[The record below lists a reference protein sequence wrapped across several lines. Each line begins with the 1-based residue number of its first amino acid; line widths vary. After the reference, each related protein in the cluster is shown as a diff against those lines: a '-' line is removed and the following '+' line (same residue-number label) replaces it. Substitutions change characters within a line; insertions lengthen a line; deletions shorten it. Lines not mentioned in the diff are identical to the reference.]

1 MKRHLITLF
10 AVIFFS
16 AASVADTTQLKNNF
30 FNSIENFFDSKF
42 EDTDISIKS
51 KEGNKPEIG
60 IKTFKPL
67 NDTESQTTFFQGS
80 FFTHDDRETLNLG
93 LGKRILSDDES
104 FMYGLNA
111 FYDHELDYNHQ
122 RTSLGAEIRSSILE
136 LNSNHY
142 FALSNSR
149 TGKDNIKEEVASM
162 PGIYR
167 FSLDLLHK
175 EIQYISSLGIPAIAF
190 FPKIEDALKTP
201 GGTEALNKNN
211 LICKAIKVSKKINP
225 KLGVICDVA
234 LDPYTD
240 HGHDGIIINN
250 HIDNDETLSVLCK
263 QALIQAEA
271 GCDIIA
277 PSDMMDGRVG
287 LIRDTLDKNGFT
299 NVLIMSY
306 AAKYASAFYG
316 PFRDAVG
323 STLSLSKKSKKSY
336 QMDPANSDEA
346 LREIALDISE
356 GADMIIIKPGMPYL
370 DIIFKVKQE
379 FKMPTYAYQVSGE
392 YSMIKN
398 AIEKGWFDEDK
409 IIFESLIAFKRAGC
423 NGIITYFAPFVAKK
437 LLNKNDKN

>member
-1 MKRHLITLF
+1 MKQPTNKLISLNSFPRIRMRRNRMSKFSRRLITENNLSLDDLIYP
-10 AVIFFS
+10 IFI
-16 AASVADTTQLKNNF
+16 TY
-30 FNSIENFFDSKF
+30 
-42 EDTDISIKS
+42 
-51 KEGNKPEIG
+51 
-60 IKTFKPL
+60 
-67 NDTESQTTFFQGS
+67 GS
-80 FFTHDDRETLNLG
+80 NV
-93 LGKRILSDDES
+93 
-104 FMYGLNA
+104 
-111 FYDHELDYNHQ
+111 
-122 RTSLGAEIRSSILE
+122 
-136 LNSNHY
+136 
-142 FALSNSR
+142 
-149 TGKDNIKEEVASM
+149 KEEVASM

-175 EIQYISSLGIPAIAF
+175 EIEYISSLGIPAIAF
-190 FPKIEDALKTP
+190 FPKIENALKTP
-201 GGTEALNKNN
+201 IGTEALNKNN
-211 LICKAIKVSKKINP
+211 LICKAIKVSKKVNP

-356 GADMIIIKPGMPYL
+356 GADMIIIKPGMSYL
-370 DIIFKVKQE
+370 DIIFRVKQE

-398 AIEKGWFDEDK
+398 AIEKGWFDGDK